1 MSDLSVVVELAI
13 SGDELL
19 RYYNGSARLV
29 SAIASDGRRVQFPA
43 SVLQKVVSH
52 DGVYGR
58 FRIDFSQQGK
68 FLGITRLA

>member
-43 SVLQKVVSH
+43 SVLQKVVSR

-68 FLGITRLA
+68 FLSITRLA